1 MNGSCLLGVP
11 AASRLCDEGPPGAAC
26 SVNGTLFAA
35 DEPLALLPPPTS
47 AVPFDPDATFEPPT
61 CTAPFEP

>member
-1 MNGSCLLGVP
+1 MNGSCPLGVP